1 MIQTLLLNIFDFA
14 FDIVDAATA
23 LLAQSYFL
31 QKRKLHKATYFL
43 LSISLAI
50 LLFICNNYIPGMTG
64 VILYKTVEVSFLV
77 YSFGDTPRY
86 KRFLSPIITSLLQ
99 IASDAITFGT
109 LIFFNPTVD
118 LYSMFYKGIFP
129 LYIGMVMLSRLFFVT
144 SSFFT
149 ITLIKQKTTAENYW
163 FVVIPALSFIT
174 GLLLISQ
181 LLLGKLN
188 GIIYLVVTVLILLMN
203 VISFYLLN
211 ITAKATQALAKEQST
226 KTIEGLKEEQYKRL
240 METNEET
247 RKWKHDIKNHIYT
260 SIGFLQEG
268 HPKDAETYLTN
279 LVGSIQ
285 TSTFAIQSGNAIL
298 DAVLSTKISECIKKD
313 ITVHLDIS
321 IPDKYMKS
329 IDVCSIIGNL
339 MDNAINAC
347 ELLPNDNR
355 DIWIRLKPTKTF
367 ITLTVK
373 NPIPPKEAEL
383 ARKERQKGELH
394 GIGLKQIKK
403 RVASYNGIY
412 LQTIENN
419 LWVANVSIPLETD
432 VIWLKT
438 YCGTFGGVIR
448 MAQTYEKV
456 AKKYATTLVNRKIIS
471 PQEKNLHIYGMILLL
486 NNSVICIL
494 SLTIGLLIHQF
505 LTTLLFLISFSL
517 LRIHIGGLHAK
528 TPLRCTII
536 SVGICFASQIIT
548 IYSKINSIYILY
560 AFTICFS
567 IYLFVVTFI
576 ENKKDKIIGMVYIVV
591 TMTSAIFLESNHK
604 PESTTL
610 LFAIFSVGMLKLL
623 ERVKTSYDKKEIR
636 ISKR

>member
-1 MIQTLLLNIFDFA
+1 MQSIFLDLCDFVVDLADVGITFSVQNYLLD
-14 FDIVDAATA
+14 
-23 LLAQSYFL
+23 
-31 QKRKLHKATYFL
+31 KRKVSTLRYIFLSIL
-43 LSISLAI
+43 LSCYLYFFNNYVPGMSGIISYKFIEVLVLTICFYQHPIYKVLVPPLVCSVLQLVTELTVLGCLTILNPNIDIYSFVYDEISPLYVGLAI
-50 LLFICNNYIPGMTG
+50 LARCCFAISSFVFAKIMKTKNVAETMWLIVIPVISVIIGLLHITQLIQSKMDGVVYI
-64 VILYKTVEVSFLV
+64 
-77 YSFGDTPRY
+77 
-86 KRFLSPIITSLLQ
+86 LST
-99 IASDAITFGT
+99 T
-109 LIFFNPTVD
+109 LIIVVN
-118 LYSMFYKGIFP
+118 I
-129 LYIGMVMLSRLFFVT
+129 VT
-144 SSFFT
+144 
-149 ITLIKQKTTAENYW
+149 
-163 FVVIPALSFIT
+163 
-174 GLLLISQ
+174 
-181 LLLGKLN
+181 
-188 GIIYLVVTVLILLMN
+188 
-203 VISFYLLN
+203 FYLLN
-211 ITAKATQALAKEQST
+211 VTAKATQALAKEQST
-226 KTIEGLKEEQYKRL
+226 KTIEELKEEQYNRL

-268 HPKDAETYLTN
+268 HPKDAEAYLTN

-394 GIGLKQIKK
+394 GIGLKQIEK

-438 YCGTFGGVIR
+438 YCGTFGGGVIR

-456 AKKYATTLVNRKIIS
+456 AKKYAATLVNRKIIS
-471 PQEKNLHIYGMILLL
+471 PQEKNIHIYGMILLL
-486 NNSVICIL
+486 NNSVIYIL

-548 IYSKINSIYILY
+548 IYSKTNSIYILH
-560 AFTICFS
+560 ALAICFS

-591 TMTSAIFLESNHK
+591 TITSVIFLESNHK

-610 LFAIFSVGMLKLL
+610 LFSIFSVGILKLL
-623 ERVKTSYDKKEIR
+623 ERVK
-636 ISKR
+636 ISRQ